1 MPRAASIAIAVA
13 VVLAW
18 GGVAWI
24 AVSPHGSS
32 ARPPSFDT
40 DKNGA
45 GEVKA
50 GLGELKRDV
59 LGKGSNVRGD
69 KVIGN
74 VVKPQEQ
81 DFNYTPREVCVKMK
95 LDYPDQYKD
104 LDCSK
109 REYDSPHS
117 WNDWGD

>member
-1 MPRAASIAIAVA
+1 MRAVPIALVSAVA
-13 VVLAW
+13 LAW
-18 GGVAWI
+18 GGVAWL
-24 AVSPHGSS
+24 ALSPNGAGS
-32 ARPPSFDT
+32 RTTSFDADRT
-40 DKNGA
+40 GS

-50 GLGELKRDV
+50 ELRELKGQV
-59 LGKGSNVRGD
+59 LGKSTNVRGD
-69 KVIGN
+69 KVVGN

-95 LDYPDQYKD
+95 LDYPEQYKD

-109 REYDSPHS
+109 PEYDSPHS

>member
-1 MPRAASIAIAVA
+1 MPRAVPIAFAVA

-18 GGVAWI
+18 GGAAWLAI
-24 AVSPHGSS
+24 SPRGSGTAS
-32 ARPPSFDT
+32 AASDVDRT
-40 DKNGA
+40 GA
-45 GEVKA
+45 GEVRSD
-50 GLGELKRDV
+50 LRELRGKV
-59 LGKGSNVRGD
+59 LGKSTNVRGD

-95 LDYPDQYKD
+95 LDYPEQYAN